1 MANHYFPAS
10 LGQKAL
16 ESSTFAWRPISTN
29 PTPGLRGAEVGRGD
43 RCGILAVSGNAEV
56 EWIYVECDEEAPAH
70 GRGKT
75 KGKHES
81 DIKGIVSPAAM
92 DNLRDKYEE
101 MGMVYVESDTKYT
114 LVTAQ
119 GNSARPYITAGD
131 YRFYLCGL
139 RGKLA
144 YCDLIDFAVEFPG
157 FCAVGMISVADKFD
171 KEHVRKG
178 VGGFEGQKSGPPN
191 SKMTQSWAAAHFKS
205 TFSRGKPFL
214 RSDDGQLHFSS
225 HPRVRGDHD
234 NMVESL
240 IEQLEE
246 FSVRPVARVAIPSRA
261 QLVALGVVGNVTDVS
276 VSPVFQPGNSTSTLA
291 RNSSSAP
298 HQYTHGVAATP
309 PPADAVAS
317 TSTAAVEAPPPC
329 SG

>member
-1 MANHYFPAS
+1 M
-10 LGQKAL
+10 
-16 ESSTFAWRPISTN
+16 
-29 PTPGLRGAEVGRGD
+29 
-43 RCGILAVSGNAEV
+43 AVSGNAEV

-75 KGKHES
+75 KGKYES

-119 GNSARPYITAGD
+119 GNSAKPYTTAGD

-178 VGGFEGQKSGPPN
+178 VGGFEGQKSGVPN
-191 SKMTQSWAAAHFKS
+191 YRVTQSWAAAHFKS

-214 RSDDGQLHFSS
+214 RSDDGHSS
-225 HPRVRGDHD
+225 TFL
-234 NMVESL
+234 L
-240 IEQLEE
+240 IHVYAEIMTKWL
-246 FSVRPVARVAIPSRA
+246 
-261 QLVALGVVGNVTDVS
+261 
-276 VSPVFQPGNSTSTLA
+276 SP
-291 RNSSSAP
+291 SSS
-298 HQYTHGVAATP
+298 
-309 PPADAVAS
+309 S
-317 TSTAAVEAPPPC
+317 SRSSPC
-329 SG
+329 DRWQESRFRLVPSWWLSGSWGM